1 MEKTCGWM
9 GSILRIN
16 LASGEKEKT
25 GSQPMIEDFIGGR
38 LLASRIYWDEVSP
51 TIDAFDDDNALII
64 MPGPLAGTSAAACS
78 RWVIAAKSPHSYPD
92 QYGFGN
98 CGGFLGAAIKRAGY
112 DGLVINGK
120 AKELSYVLI
129 EDDKV
134 QILDAKG
141 LKGLTSDKTME
152 KLRQEHGAD
161 ARTVCIGPAGENQ
174 VRFAIAN
181 SDQGGAI
188 SNGMGAVFGAKNL
201 KAVVVRGS
209 GKVPIAH
216 PDKLKEINKRA
227 RFLREGLNDSLYA
240 TEPLLE
246 GIEMTKYASCAAC
259 SNGCMRAYFEHT
271 SGRTEIKK
279 TCAAAFLYYVWD
291 QKYHDGDSSEY
302 PFIATS
308 LCDQL
313 GLCTGETSSLLKWL
327 NAAFQ
332 QGLLTE
338 EETGLPLSRIG
349 SPEFFGAFV
358 DMTVHKKGFGELL
371 ALGTRRAAMERGPEA
386 EALSLKRIMPSGYA
400 NDSYGARLF
409 LTNALFYATEPRN
422 PIIQLHEPNFLLLK
436 WVFWRATEGAMSP
449 LDNKDLQNI
458 SERVWGSREAA
469 DFSTYDGKA
478 KAAFMIQ
485 NRQHAKEAMVA
496 CDRYYPMHGTDQE
509 DDHLGDPTL
518 VPRFFEAVTGET
530 MTMDDYYRTGERS
543 VNLQRAIMGKEGRS
557 GREKDALQDF
567 NFEEPA
573 EECEGVF
580 GVFNPDLEFPGS
592 GEDVVIRKGM
602 TLDRDGFEKMKD
614 EYYQLRGWDVASGLQ
629 SKDRLKELKLEFVQD
644 TLDGLGIIHK
654 DG

>member
-1 MEKTCGWM
+1 MEKTFGWM
-9 GSILRIN
+9 GSILRVD
-16 LASGEKEKT
+16 LASGKKEKT
-25 GSQPMIEDFIGGR
+25 SSQPMIQDFIGGR
-38 LLASRIYWDEVSP
+38 LLASRIYWDEVSS

-64 MPGPLAGTSAAACS
+64 LPGPLAGTSAAACS

-112 DGLVINGK
+112 DGLIINGK
-120 AKELSYVLI
+120 AKTLSYVLI

-134 QILDAKG
+134 QILDAQG

-152 KLRQEHGAD
+152 LLRKEHGSD

-209 GKVPIAH
+209 QKVQIAH
-216 PDKLKEINKRA
+216 PDKLKAINKRA
-227 RFLREGLNDSLYA
+227 RFLRAGLNDSLYA

-246 GIEMTKYASCAAC
+246 GIEMTNYASCAAC

-279 TCAAAFLYYVWD
+279 TCAAAFLYYMWD
-291 QKYHDGDSSEY
+291 QNYHDGDSSEY

-327 NAAFQ
+327 NASFQ

-349 SPEFFGAFV
+349 SPEFFDAFV

-371 ALGTRRAAMERGPEA
+371 ALGTRRAAIERGPEA

-409 LTNALFYATEPRN
+409 LINALFYATEPRS

-449 LDNKDLQNI
+449 LDTEDLQNI

-530 MTMDDYYRTGERS
+530 MTMDDYYRVGERS

-592 GEDVVIRKGM
+592 GEDVIIRKGM

-614 EYYQLRGWDVASGLQ
+614 EYYELRGWGVVSGLQ
-629 SKDRLKELKLEFVQD
+629 KRDRLKDLKLDFVQE
-644 TLDGLGIIHK
+644 TLQDLDIIHK
-654 DG
+654 DE